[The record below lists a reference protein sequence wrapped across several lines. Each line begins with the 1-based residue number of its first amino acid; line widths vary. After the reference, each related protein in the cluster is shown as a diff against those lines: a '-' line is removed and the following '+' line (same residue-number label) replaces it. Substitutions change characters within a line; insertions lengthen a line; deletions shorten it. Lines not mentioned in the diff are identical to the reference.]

1 MVFQG
6 CAVGIGLKTEK
17 AAVTAGLRVAL
28 VVHETASMAVSPAT
42 LPTSER
48 PVLTSQFLGAPTP
61 ASLSMDSLV
70 VGQLLSQAKG
80 FPTLTTFVWFHI
92 SMDNP
97 MCNKV
102 GDTVEGLPTFP
113 AFKWFFTCMNGFMVL
128 EQVRKMKSL
137 STFITFERFL
147 TTVRLLMSC
156 ELLGESEG
164 LPTFMTFK

>member
-1 MVFQG
+1 MYPLMVFQG
-6 CAVGIGLKTEK
+6 CAVGIGLKTER

-80 FPTLTTFVWFHI
+80 FPTLTAAELSRVC
-92 SMDNP
+92 MDAP
-97 MCNKV
+97 V
-102 GDTVEGLPTFP
+102 
-113 AFKWFFTCMNGFMVL
+113 VL
-128 EQVRKMKSL
+128 E
-137 STFITFERFL
+137 
-147 TTVRLLMSC
+147 
-156 ELLGESEG
+156 
-164 LPTFMTFK
+164 